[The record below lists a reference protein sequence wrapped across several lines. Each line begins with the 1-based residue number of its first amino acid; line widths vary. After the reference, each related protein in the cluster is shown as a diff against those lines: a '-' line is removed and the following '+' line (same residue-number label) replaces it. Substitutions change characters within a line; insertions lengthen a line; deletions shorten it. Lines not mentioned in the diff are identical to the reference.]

1 MANNRLIRIAVGV
14 VALLLLARVAI
25 WALPML
31 ISLAF
36 NAVYLVVML
45 AVLGGIIYGAIL
57 LFKKTQQ

>member
-31 ISLAF
+31 LSLAF
-36 NAVYLVVML
+36 NLVYLVVML
-45 AVLGGIIYGAIL
+45 AVLGGIIYGGIL
-57 LFKKTQQ
+57 IFKKIQQ